1 MALLWMDGF
10 DHYGV
15 GSSVG
20 RDNMLNGIY
29 STVAS
34 GANGCYPTSEMS
46 RTGGRSLRMTSTG
59 NTSTVVLW
67 RRIFG
72 EAYQTTGYGCAIY
85 FPQIWANISRLRM
98 AWLDSGAGI
107 QCTISFTST
116 GAVTVWRG
124 NASVLLAQS
133 ADGVIVATAWQHI
146 EAKVKVHGDDG
157 AVEVRV
163 NGVTVVSVSGVDT
176 RGMSEDSAS
185 QFAFVEVNFWNSGP
199 LYIDDIYMWSDEGD
213 INNDFIGDK
222 RVGLIIPNDDTAQ
235 SDWTPVGSGTGFG
248 AISEIPQDADATYI
262 ETQDVGHVSEF
273 ELQDVV
279 GDIGAISAVQTYV
292 IQRKTVAGVCNT
304 QVGLISDSAETLGAD
319 RPITEQYTY
328 YADVF
333 ETDPNTAAP
342 WTKTGLSAARLKIER
357 AA

>member
-10 DHYGV
+10 DHYGYNASP
-15 GSSVG
+15 GAA
-20 RDNMLNGIY
+20 NMLRGIWADVNG
-29 STVAS
+29 
-34 GANGCYPTSEMS
+34 NYPVSNRF
-46 RTGGRSLRMTSTG
+46 RTGTG
-59 NTSTVVLW
+59 SARIFIQPFGEF

-72 EAYQTTGYGCAIY
+72 GEKEVVGLGYAFYFDSLPFTIY
-85 FPQIWANISRLRM
+85 NGNMVQFKTAANAVVGSLHV
-98 AWLDSGAGI
+98 
-107 QCTISFTST
+107 TNT
-116 GAVTVWRG
+116 GAVMYSRTGYPTEEVAR
-124 NASVLLAQS
+124 S
-133 ADGVIVATAWQHI
+133 ADGVVVAAAWQHI
-146 EAKVKVHGDDG
+146 EIKAKIHPTDG

-163 NGVTVVSVSGVDT
+163 NGVTVLAVSGQNTGPSVPSQVSFGIRHGGGAAATGDHQFWVDDLFAWD
-176 RGMSEDSAS
+176 DS
-185 QFAFVEVNFWNSGP
+185 
-199 LYIDDIYMWSDEGD
+199 GD
-213 INNDFIGDK
+213 ANNDFIGDK